1 MDRHQQT
8 TEHQLG
14 KGGEHM
20 IPRLAWSVAEAAEII
35 GISQRKMFDLIR
47 DGSVHSIK
55 VGGRRLI
62 RHVDLERFVD
72 GLADVA

>member
-1 MDRHQQT
+1 M
-8 TEHQLG
+8 
-14 KGGEHM
+14 
-20 IPRLAWSVAEAAEII
+20 AEAAEII

-62 RHVDLERFVD
+62 RHIDLERFVD